1 MKLTETK
8 GRIYGFEVTNGQLN
22 IIINTFVKSYE
33 TGQLEEVSYTFPFAG
48 DAKQANT
55 LINDPSYPY
64 KEVKITIEI

>member
-8 GRIYGFEVTNGQLN
+8 GRIHGYEVTNGQLN
-22 IIINTFVKSYE
+22 IIINTFVMSYE

-48 DAKQANT
+48 DTKQANT
-55 LINDPSYPY
+55 LINNPSYQY